1 MAITFHKDSTV
12 SLGSFIQVLATG
24 RPIGRIFHVNNIY
37 RSRPATRPRAVKR
50 TCKTRTTSRH
60 SKTRSL
66 PGIAPMAGGR
76 DGSCCRTLFDPRY
89 STFSK

>member
-37 RSRPATRPRAVKR
+37 RFSPDDEAQRGEANLQEEDDLETLKAKILARYRPD
-50 TCKTRTTSRH
+50 
-60 SKTRSL
+60 
-66 PGIAPMAGGR
+66 GGR
-76 DGSCCRTLFDPRY
+76 AT
-89 STFSK
+89 